1 MSFLV
6 PPRHPSR
13 ELLDDQN
20 LPFEEM
26 IRSLADI
33 DRVNRKW
40 GASHALEKHL
50 LARIRNAPLRSSAPA
65 FAEPASAGEGRS
77 LRSTS
82 SDGKDLLLL
91 DVGAGTGALAGRLED
106 VLSRD
111 GSRVHAIALDLQ
123 WRHLRAGRAGAN
135 GSSAVAGDAFLLP
148 LGDAAVDWIVSTLI
162 FHHFSPEQNV
172 LLLREFARVAR
183 RGFALLDLRRHLFP
197 LLFVSI
203 AGPLLFESR
212 ASVADGPASVRQAYT
227 QPEAEQIAREAWPG
241 TKVERVFPF
250 RLLITG
256 PGAAASGTYRPR
268 CP

>member
-6 PPRHPSR
+6 PPRHPTR
-13 ELLDDQN
+13 ELLDDQS
-20 LPFEEM
+20 LPFDEM

-50 LARIRNAPLRSSAPA
+50 LARIRNS
-65 FAEPASAGEGRS
+65 GG
-77 LRSTS
+77 
-82 SDGKDLLLL
+82 GDLLLL
-91 DVGAGTGALAGRLED
+91 DVGAGTGALAGRLEH

-111 GSRVHAIALDLQ
+111 GSRAHVIALDVQ

-135 GSSAVAGDAFLLP
+135 GSSAVAGDAFRLP
-148 LGDAAVDWIVSTLI
+148 LRDAAVDWIVSTLI

-172 LLLREFARVAR
+172 LLLRELARVAR

-203 AGPLLFESR
+203 AGPLLFKSR
-212 ASVADGPASVRQAYT
+212 VSVADGPASVRQAYT
-227 QPEAEQIAREAWPG
+227 QPEAERIAREAWPG

-256 PGAAASGTYRPR
+256 PGGRREWKAQTSTRP
-268 CP
+268 

>member
-1 MSFLV
+1 MPFLV
-6 PPRHPSR
+6 PPRHPTH

-26 IRSLADI
+26 IRSLTDI

-40 GASHALEKHL
+40 GASHALERHL
-50 LARIRNAPLRSSAPA
+50 LSRISDSS
-65 FAEPASAGEGRS
+65 
-77 LRSTS
+77 
-82 SDGKDLLLL
+82 GKDLLLL
-91 DVGAGTGALAGRLED
+91 DVGAGSGALAGRLED

-111 GSRVHAIALDLQ
+111 GSRVHVIALDLQ

-135 GSSAVAGDAFLLP
+135 GSAAVAGDAFRLP
-148 LGDAAVDWIVSTLI
+148 LGDAAVDWIVSTLL
-162 FHHFSPEQNV
+162 FHHFSPQQNV

-183 RGFALLDLRRHLFP
+183 SGFALLDLRRHLLP
-197 LLFVSI
+197 LLFVSV
-203 AGPLLFESR
+203 AGPLLFQSR

-227 QPEAEQIAREAWPG
+227 QAEAERIAREAWPG

-256 PGAAASGTYRPR
+256 PGAVAS
-268 CP
+268 

>member
-6 PPRHPSR
+6 PRRRPTR

-20 LPFEEM
+20 LSFEEM
-26 IRSLADI
+26 VRSLADI

-40 GASHALEKHL
+40 GASRALEKHL
-50 LARIRNAPLRSSAPA
+50 LSRIRD
-65 FAEPASAGEGRS
+65 FA
-77 LRSTS
+77 
-82 SDGKDLLLL
+82 GKDLLLL
-91 DVGAGTGALAGRLED
+91 DVGAGNGALAGRLED

-111 GSRVHAIALDLQ
+111 GSSVHVIALDLQ
-123 WRHLRAGRAGAN
+123 WRHLRAGRDGAN
-135 GSSAVAGDAFLLP
+135 GPPAVAGDAFRLP
-148 LGDAAVDWIVSTLI
+148 LRDAGVDWIVSTLT

-172 LLLREFARVAR
+172 LLLREIARVAR

-212 ASVADGPASVRQAYT
+212 VSVSDGPASVRQAYT
-227 QPEAEQIAREAWPG
+227 QPEAERIAREAWPG

-256 PGAAASGTYRPR
+256 PGAVAS
-268 CP
+268 

>member
-50 LARIRNAPLRSSAPA
+50 LARIRN
-65 FAEPASAGEGRS
+65 SAGR
-77 LRSTS
+77 
-82 SDGKDLLLL
+82 DLLLL

-111 GSRVHAIALDLQ
+111 GSRVHVIALDLQ
-123 WRHLRAGRAGAN
+123 WRHLRAGRARAN
-135 GSSAVAGDAFLLP
+135 VAGDAFRLP
-148 LGDAAVDWIVSTLI
+148 MGDAAVDWIVSTLI

-212 ASVADGPASVRQAYT
+212 VSVADGPASVRQAYT

-256 PGAAASGTYRPR
+256 PGSVASGKFQTSTRP
-268 CP
+268 

>member
-6 PPRHPSR
+6 PPRHPTR

-26 IRSLADI
+26 VRSLSDI
-33 DRVNRKW
+33 DRVNRNW
-40 GASHALEKHL
+40 GASRALEKHL
-50 LARIRNAPLRSSAPA
+50 LSRIRDAPLRSSP
-65 FAEPASAGEGRS
+65 S
-77 LRSTS
+77 LRSS
-82 SDGKDLLLL
+82 SSAGKDLLLL
-91 DVGAGTGALAGRLED
+91 DVGAGSGALAGRLEE

-111 GSRVHAIALDLQ
+111 GSRVHVVALDLQ
-123 WRHLRAGRAGAN
+123 WRHLRAGGAGAR
-135 GSSAVAGDAFLLP
+135 GLSAIAGDAFLLP
-148 LGDAAVDWIVSTLI
+148 LGDAAVDWIVSTLV

-172 LLLREFARVAR
+172 RLLREFARVAR
-183 RGFALLDLRRHLFP
+183 CGFALLDLRRHLLP

-212 ASVADGPASVRQAYT
+212 VSVADGPASVRQAYT
-227 QPEAEQIAREAWPG
+227 QAEAERIAREAWPG

-256 PGAAASGTYRPR
+256 PGAVAS
-268 CP
+268 

>member
-6 PPRHPSR
+6 PPRHPTR

-20 LPFEEM
+20 LAFEEM

-50 LARIRNAPLRSSAPA
+50 LAHIRNSA
-65 FAEPASAGEGRS
+65 
-77 LRSTS
+77 
-82 SDGKDLLLL
+82 GKDLLLL

-111 GSRVHAIALDLQ
+111 GSRVHVIALDLQ
-123 WRHLRAGRAGAN
+123 WRHLRAGRSGAN
-135 GSSAVAGDAFLLP
+135 GSSAVAGDAFRLP
-148 LGDAAVDWIVSTLI
+148 LADAAVDWIVSTLI

-172 LLLREFARVAR
+172 LLLRELARVAR
-183 RGFALLDLRRHLFP
+183 SGFALLDLRRHLFP

-203 AGPLLFESR
+203 AGPLLFQSR
-212 ASVADGPASVRQAYT
+212 VSVADGPASVRQAYT

-256 PGAAASGTYRPR
+256 PGAVAS
-268 CP
+268 

>member
-13 ELLDDQN
+13 ELLDDQS

-50 LARIRNAPLRSSAPA
+50 LARIRNSA
-65 FAEPASAGEGRS
+65 
-77 LRSTS
+77 
-82 SDGKDLLLL
+82 GKDLLLL
-91 DVGAGTGALAGRLED
+91 DVGAGSGALAGRLED

-111 GSRVHAIALDLQ
+111 GSRVHVIALDLQ

-135 GSSAVAGDAFLLP
+135 GSSAVAGDAFRLP
-148 LGDAAVDWIVSTLI
+148 MGDAAVDWIVSTLI

-212 ASVADGPASVRQAYT
+212 VSVADGPASVRQAYT

-256 PGAAASGTYRPR
+256 PGGRRELKAQTSIRP
-268 CP
+268 

>member
-50 LARIRNAPLRSSAPA
+50 LARIRNAPLQSSA
-65 FAEPASAGEGRS
+65 S

-82 SDGKDLLLL
+82 SAAKDLLLL
-91 DVGAGTGALAGRLED
+91 DVGAGSGALAGRLED

-111 GSRVHAIALDLQ
+111 GSRVHVIALDLQ
-123 WRHLRAGRAGAN
+123 WRHLRAGRAGARDMT
-135 GSSAVAGDAFLLP
+135 AVAGDAFLLP
-148 LGDAAVDWIVSTLI
+148 LADGTVDWIVSTLI

-197 LLFVSI
+197 LIFVSI
-203 AGPLLFESR
+203 AGPLLFQSR
-212 ASVADGPASVRQAYT
+212 VSVADGPASVRQAYT

-256 PGAAASGTYRPR
+256 PGGRREVKAQTSTRP
-268 CP
+268 